1 MDSSVKVTVTG
12 VRTIGVP
19 VTDQDRAL
27 DFYLGRL
34 GLEKR
39 LDMPLE
45 QLGGRWIEVGPV
57 GFPVSIALV
66 PSPGADPGGVDTGI
80 RLTVEDAGAVHAAL
94 GSQGVEVGELLR
106 WPGTPPMFA
115 LRDQDGNKLEI
126 VEQPSGSAC
135 RSSSPPPRN
144 Q

>member
-1 MDSSVKVTVTG
+1 MGNGTKAKVTG

-27 DFYLGRL
+27 DFYVGRL

-45 QLGGRWIEVGPV
+45 QLGGRWIEVAAEGSE
-57 GFPVSIALV
+57 VSLALV
-66 PSPGADPGGVDTGI
+66 PANEETPSGVDTGI
-80 RLTVEDAGAVHAAL
+80 RLTSADAGAAHAAL
-94 GSQGVEVGELLR
+94 GSEDVEVGELLQ

-115 LRDQDGNKLEI
+115 IRDQDGNKLEI
-126 VEQPSGSAC
+126 VEQ
-135 RSSSPPPRN
+135 
-144 Q
+144 